1 MRNLEE
7 TQKEVNWVVRGIKSC
22 AQHEVMEKVQNQVI
36 IRLHE
41 MVVIP
46 TLLNNAELDLNE
58 VRWEGMWEDRN

>member
-1 MRNLEE
+1 
-7 TQKEVNWVVRGIKSC
+7 
-22 AQHEVMEKVQNQVI
+22 MEKVQNQVI